1 MGIGLVE
8 ATPSQAS
15 AHSKCMAQD
24 DTGIIETFP
33 RAEGCPRTR
42 MER

>member
-8 ATPSQAS
+8 ATPSRAS

-24 DTGIIETFP
+24 DTGITETF
-33 RAEGCPRTR
+33 EG
-42 MER
+42 